1 MVYKAI
7 IILILNSNSIPT
19 VNDCQEKD
27 LNNMLSSGWYS
38 YGAVPSVVGLIN
50 CPNDITGTLCVITKL
65 GANIQIWFSVDN
77 SIYFRIKYTA
87 YGWGNWMLIQTK

>member
-1 MVYKAI
+1 
-7 IILILNSNSIPT
+7 
-19 VNDCQEKD
+19 
-27 LNNMLSSGWYS
+27 MLSSGWYS
-38 YGAVPSVVGLIN
+38 YGAVTSVVGLIN

-87 YGWGNWMLIQTK
+87 YGWENWMLIQTK